1 MTEFTT
7 QKICIVLALLLS
19 VVVVPVAYAVAN
31 VTLDVTVPIVP
42 SSAPLSPIVVPVYPP
57 PQAVSEYPPGYLV
70 PEVSA
75 PPAPTYAAPPPPP
88 VVYQA
93 PVFLP
98 DAPPQFVFVPEL
110 GYYVAAGVAFDM
122 IFDGRSYYYHR
133 GGYWYRTGYYGGAW
147 SPVAPRMMPAAILR
161 FQIGDIHRHSA
172 KEFVRYNA
180 EGARYYGKVHR
191 PEQIRRSEQGHRSE
205 DRRER
210 REERR

>member
-1 MTEFTT
+1 MTESTV
-7 QKICIVLALLLS
+7 KKCIVAGLLIS
-19 VVVVPVAYAVAN
+19 AFAVPVTYAGTN

-42 SSAPLSPIVVPVYPP
+42 SPPPSPALLPVYSPP
-57 PQAVSEYPPGYLV
+57 PPTEFPAGYPASVAP
-70 PEVSA
+70 A
-75 PPAPTYAAPPPPP
+75 PPAPTYAAPPPP

-93 PVFLP
+93 PVVLP
-98 DAPPQFVFVPEL
+98 AAPPQFVFVPEL

-147 SPVAPRMMPAAILR
+147 SPIAPRMMPATILR

-172 KEFVRYNA
+172 KEFLRYNS
-180 EGARYYGKVHR
+180 EGARYRGKVHR
-191 PEQIRRSEQGHRSE
+191 PEQHRPEQFHQHE
-205 DRRER
+205 ERRER